1 MILPLGTIMQW
12 TSKGVICNPSD
23 HSRGELSVS
32 TDRLGKSDRMANGR
46 LRKYHVADKRT
57 WSTNWDMLPAPSNMT
72 ADEKAGG
79 KEIEAFFMNTKG
91 EFTMRLT
98 NVDASLDETVNV
110 VFSDFNKVVV
120 KRGAYD
126 MWNLS
131 VSLEE
136 C

>member
-1 MILPLGTIMQW
+1 MILPLGTIMRW
-12 TSKGVICNPSD
+12 SNRWVICHPSD

-32 TDRLGKSDRMANGR
+32 TERIGHSERMANGR
-46 LRKYHVADKRT
+46 LRKYHIADKRT
-57 WSTNWDMLPAPSNMT
+57 WSTSWDMLPAPSNMT

-79 KEIEAFFMNTKG
+79 KEIEKFYMNAKG
-91 EFTMRLT
+91 DFVMNIT
-98 NVDASLDETVNV
+98 NVDTSLNETVTV
-110 VFSDFNKVVV
+110 VFTNFSKSIV

-131 VSLEE
+131 ISLEE